1 MSILSDLRDRFFVKP
16 VADELLKSLKVE
28 KADTPNIMQV
38 PFGFNDARVIQ
49 NRRMAGGVDFA
60 TLRALSVNHE
70 TTRGAINV
78 RKRQITQLGF
88 DVVDVEDDV
97 DPESTEKIR
106 AEVKRKV
113 SNLGGP
119 GVRFRELLDK
129 LIEDT
134 LVLDAL
140 TFYKQYTKGHKL
152 LRIIPTD
159 GSTIKLRVGPGGER
173 PLPPEIAFEQW
184 IKGEKVADLTTE
196 EFVYEEMNPRTNSPY
211 GLSPLET
218 LILVVDSSL
227 RAGLYNLNYL
237 SDNNVPQ
244 GFLTVPEGWSPTQIK
259 EYKDWFDAMLTGSK
273 NTSKVFPI
281 PGGAKYQPTSKPS
294 DFSFESFFQYLDLK
308 VCMLFDV
315 TPQELGISLRQYKE
329 NAEVQNDIQLRRGIK
344 PLANFLGE
352 IFTDLIQLDLGY
364 PDFEFR
370 FTGIETRF
378 THEDIKDLLPI
389 GVLGIDEVRNDL
401 GLPKIGIDNIVVGMG
416 GFTPLITTVS
426 GTDVGED
433 NPETSETDNNAETLN
448 PTVGQKIA
456 KVGKNTNFEKLT
468 NTKNYR
474 QFKKN
479 ILKAL
484 EDQYSPFMKEV
495 TIDDITQ
502 SVKAD
507 TPGIL
512 TAVKKKLPSIT
523 ITGLPKYLKWAATEG
538 GQNAFDNLN
547 IKGTFDMTS
556 EDFQAMLGD
565 RTNYLIDSLDS
576 TSTDDLVNLIAQGKS
591 EGMTNAEIAD
601 EIQSMF
607 DDMSSARADTIAN
620 TEVANAMQTAEL
632 STYADQGITEKIWV
646 TSEDDLVCSDCA
658 DLDGE
663 TIGIEESFSDGEDS
677 PPDHPNC
684 RCFIQAVIPGEE

>member
-1 MSILSDLRDRFFVKP
+1 MSILTDLRDRFITKP
-16 VADELLKSLKVE
+16 IADKLLESLKVE
-28 KADTPNIMQV
+28 KADVPSIMQV
-38 PFGFNDARVIQ
+38 PFSFNDARNVQ

-60 TLRALSVNHE
+60 TLRALSVSHE

-88 DVVDVEDDV
+88 DVVDVNDDV
-97 DPESTEKIR
+97 DPETTEKVR
-106 AEVKRKV
+106 AEVKKKV

-159 GSTIKLRVGPGGER
+159 GATIKLRVGAGGER

-184 IKGEKVADLTTE
+184 IRNEKVAEMTTD
-196 EFVYEEMNPRTNSPY
+196 EFVYEEMNPRTSSPY

-244 GFLTVPEGWSPTQIK
+244 GFLTLPEAWTPTQIK
-259 EYKDWFDAMLTGSK
+259 EYKEWFDAILTGSK

-281 PGGAKYQPTSKPS
+281 PGGANYQPTSKPS

-315 TPQELGISLRQYKE
+315 TPQELGISLKQYKE

-344 PLANFLGE
+344 PLANFLSE
-352 IFTDLIQLDLGY
+352 IFTDIVQLDLGY

-389 GVLGIDEVRNDL
+389 GVLGVDEVRNDL
-401 GLPKIGIDNIVVGMG
+401 GLPKIGIDNIVVGAG
-416 GFTPLITTVS
+416 SFVPLSTTIS
-426 GTDVGED
+426 GTEVGED
-433 NPETSETDNNAETLN
+433 NLQTTETNSNAETLN
-448 PTVGQKIA
+448 PTVGQKMT
-456 KVGKNTNFEKLT
+456 KVGKNFNFEKLT
-468 NTKNYR
+468 NTKT
-474 QFKKN
+474 FKKFKTD
-479 ILKAL
+479 ILNAL
-484 EDQYSPFMKEV
+484 EKQYSPFMNEETIAKVTETAKVDAIGLTGNIKKELP
-495 TIDDITQ
+495 TIKIN
-502 SVKAD
+502 
-507 TPGIL
+507 
-512 TAVKKKLPSIT
+512 
-523 ITGLPKYLKWAATEG
+523 GLESYLKWAATQG
-538 GQNAFDNLN
+538 GQNAYDALKVGGSFNLKN
-547 IKGTFDMTS
+547 PDY
-556 EDFQAMLGD
+556 QAMLGD
-565 RTNYLIDSLDS
+565 RENYLIDSLDS
-576 TSTDDLVNLIAQGKS
+576 TTTDDLVKLISDGKFN
-591 EGMTNAEIAD
+591 GMSNAEVAEDIKNTFTD
-601 EIQSMF
+601 ISK
-607 DDMSSARADTIAN
+607 ARSETIAN
-620 TEVANAMQTAEL
+620 TEVANAMLTSEL
-632 STYADQGITEKIWV
+632 HTYKDQGITQKVWI
-646 TSEDDLVCSDCA
+646 TSEDDLVCPECA
-658 DLDGE
+658 DMDGE
-663 TIGIEESFSDGEDS
+663 TVGIDETFSNGDDI
-677 PPDHPNC
+677 PLDHPNC
-684 RCFIQAVIPGEE
+684 RCYMQAVISSD